1 MGRLKFPA
9 RYYSNGVG
17 ASGSYL
23 IDAGRKFL
31 HLFLGHTGDE
41 LSAFS
46 SDFAIVSGPI
56 GRSVIGKLS
65 KCTRKVCK
73 LFLSIKHTSR
83 LEDKICK
90 HYSKCI
96 NYIHLLKMMRK
107 GVCT

>member
-1 MGRLKFPA
+1 LGAGWCGPTKISSTLLEVS
-9 RYYSNGVG
+9 SNGVG

-23 IDAGRKFL
+23 IDAGGKFL

-90 HYSKCI
+90 HSSIMYQLYSSP
-96 NYIHLLKMMRK
+96 
-107 GVCT
+107 